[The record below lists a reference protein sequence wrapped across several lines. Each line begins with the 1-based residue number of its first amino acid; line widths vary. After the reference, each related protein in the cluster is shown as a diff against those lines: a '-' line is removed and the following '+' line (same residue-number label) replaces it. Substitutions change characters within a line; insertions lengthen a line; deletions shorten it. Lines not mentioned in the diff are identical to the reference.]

1 VGGFADGIRARAAH
15 QGRRV
20 GGFTLLEVLVAIGIF
35 AMLSVMAY
43 GSLAS
48 VIDSR
53 DRVQVERQFW
63 QTLDLAF
70 QRLDDDLAQARV
82 RRGRDLDGG
91 VLPALR
97 GQPTDTRALG
107 PPSLELTRGGV
118 LVWGDGLRSDLQRV
132 AYRLADGTLT
142 RLTWPVLDRAPP
154 VLPLESPMLTGV
166 EEFRVRFMNANG
178 GWVDIWPMPGSNE
191 EIPKGV
197 EIALTLKARG
207 AYTRRFLVHG

>member
-1 VGGFADGIRARAAH
+1 
-15 QGRRV
+15 
-20 GGFTLLEVLVAIGIF
+20 
-35 AMLSVMAY
+35 
-43 GSLAS
+43 
-48 VIDSR
+48 
-53 DRVQVERQFW
+53 
-63 QTLDLAF
+63 
-70 QRLDDDLAQARV
+70 V
-82 RRGRDLDGG
+82 RRGRDLDGT

-154 VLPLESPMLTGV
+154 VLPLESPMLTPV
-166 EEFRVRFMNANG
+166 EEFRVRFMNASG
-178 GWVDIWPMPGSNE
+178 GWVDVWPIPGGNE
-191 EIPKGV
+191 EMPKGV
-197 EIALTLKARG
+197 EITLTLKERG

>member
-1 VGGFADGIRARAAH
+1 MRTVRTAA
-15 QGRRV
+15 
-20 GGFTLLEVLVAIGIF
+20 GFTLLEVLVAIGIY
-35 AMLSVMAY
+35 ALLSVMAY

-53 DRVQVERQFW
+53 DRVQAERQFW

-70 QRLDDDLAQARV
+70 QRLDDDLSLARV
-82 RRGRDLDGG
+82 RRGRDLDGT

-118 LVWGDGLRSDLQRV
+118 LVWGAGLRSDLQRV

-142 RLTWPVLDRAPP
+142 RLTWPALDRAPP

-166 EEFRVRFMNANG
+166 EEFRVRFMNASG

-191 EIPKGV
+191 EMPKGV
-197 EIALTLKARG
+197 EITLTLKERG

>member
-1 VGGFADGIRARAAH
+1 
-15 QGRRV
+15 V

-53 DRVQVERQFW
+53 DRVQAERQFW

-82 RRGRDLDGG
+82 RRGRDLDGT

-154 VLPLESPMLTGV
+154 VLPLESPMLTRV
-166 EEFRVRFMNANG
+166 EEFRVRFMNASG
-178 GWVDIWPMPGSNE
+178 GWVDIWPIPGNNE
-191 EIPKGV
+191 ELPKGV
-197 EIALTLKARG
+197 EITLTLKERG